1 MKFMSLII
9 CLTTSNI
16 KMREKLLTDSITP
29 EAFVMAD
36 ERKELSTEEHQKKMI
51 DEIELAL

>member
-1 MKFMSLII
+1 MKFISLII